1 MTGVA
6 HFAKAQVLRA
16 QRQCD
21 EDSPEYETMIALD
34 RAPIIRAHLA
44 SAYPLRGDTE
54 RAAAK
59 LAEARRL
66 AGEESFSSIA
76 KMKVYPGAPKTRA
89 LFEATYFAGL
99 RKGRNAAEM
108 TDIAGDVSAI
118 RHDPSFTS
126 SSFTP
131 CPACRPFRALSI
143 RRRKRGSFSSR

>member
-1 MTGVA
+1 
-6 HFAKAQVLRA
+6 
-16 QRQCD
+16 
-21 EDSPEYETMIALD
+21 
-34 RAPIIRAHLA
+34 
-44 SAYPLRGDTE
+44 
-54 RAAAK
+54 
-59 LAEARRL
+59 
-66 AGEESFSSIA
+66 
-76 KMKVYPGAPKTRA
+76 MKVYPGAPKTRA